1 MMRLRPAPPPSF
13 DIFLIHIT
21 PPPLLINAINIIIVG
36 PMQRAQRNHFHRRR
50 ILRPRD
56 HILRSEYR
64 HDLRRCR
71 FFISGDPISQGHRTQ
86 ITRERGHAMANIL
99 GGLFSILDHRSIHH
113 ESIVLD
119 PILLFV
125 QIGIFALGHAPPN
138 ARREVPV

>member
-1 MMRLRPAPPPSF
+1 
-13 DIFLIHIT
+13 
-21 PPPLLINAINIIIVG
+21 
-36 PMQRAQRNHFHRRR
+36 
-50 ILRPRD
+50 
-56 HILRSEYR
+56 
-64 HDLRRCR
+64 
-71 FFISGDPISQGHRTQ
+71 
-86 ITRERGHAMANIL
+86 MANIL